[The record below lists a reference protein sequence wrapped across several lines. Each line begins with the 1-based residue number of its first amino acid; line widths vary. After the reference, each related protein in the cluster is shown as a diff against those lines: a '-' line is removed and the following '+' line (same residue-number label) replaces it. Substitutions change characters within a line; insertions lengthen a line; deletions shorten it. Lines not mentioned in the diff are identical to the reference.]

1 MKIFL
6 LVFSLLLVAC
16 GDDEN
21 NSASQ
26 QVGEGEGYVRFTL
39 TGDRLEE
46 PVVFE
51 GVSESL
57 KAMLASDLVAI
68 TARNTG
74 ITSEDEVYSFDQLT
88 MSLPDKS
95 LKTHTHGT
103 FETTFSVT
111 GPFNEDGTR
120 TTFSIK
126 QSEMD
131 SGTITTT
138 EVGNRVRGTFNL
150 VGNPT
155 QVNGKELEYRLE
167 GEFNFARCEEL
178 FCF

>member
-16 GDDEN
+16 GDDTS
-21 NSASQ
+21 SASPE
-26 QVGEGEGYVRFTL
+26 VGEGEGYVRFTL
-39 TGDRLEE
+39 TGDRLAE

-74 ITSEDEVYSFDQLT
+74 ISSEDEVYTFDQLT

-103 FETTFSVT
+103 FETTFSIT

-155 QVNGKELEYRLE
+155 QLNGEGLEYRLE